1 MYQGKALW
9 LISCRVFG
17 GDYPK
22 LLDSKSL
29 GVGACMELYME
40 TYMETYMEIIYNC
53 LLVVAC
59 VCMSVV
65 ILTSNT
71 YIHQNYN
78 LLLNIITSY

>member
-40 TYMETYMEIIYNC
+40 TYMEIYMETYMEIIYSC

-59 VCMSVV
+59 VCMRVV
-65 ILTSNT
+65 IPTGNI
-71 YIHQNYN
+71 YIH
-78 LLLNIITSY
+78 

>member
-22 LLDSKSL
+22 LLDSESL
-29 GVGACMELYME
+29 GVGVYMELYME

-59 VCMSVV
+59 VCMRVV
-65 ILTSNT
+65 ILTSNI
-71 YIHQNYN
+71 YIHQSYNYIIFI
-78 LLLNIITSY
+78 NITY

>member
-17 GDYPK
+17 VDYPQ
-22 LLDSKSL
+22 LLVSESL
-29 GVGACMELYME
+29 GVGVCMEIYME

-53 LLVVAC
+53 LLGVAC

-65 ILTSNT
+65 IPTGNI
-71 YIHQNYN
+71 YIH
-78 LLLNIITSY
+78 